1 MRKFTEFKISEWVKL
16 TPVIH
21 AFKEVRNNFLLSK
34 FVKKT
39 STQVTS
45 FLEANKNIEGK
56 NVAAIIAFEQQW
68 ALNFLLEQAKI
79 NLINTHIIV
88 FDNSKNIQKRK
99 SIKDVC
105 EKNGVHYISLPPNRT
120 KHVNRSHGLAMSWAY
135 HNVIKQLKPNIF
147 TFLDHDLIP
156 LNKVNLEE
164 KVECQPI
171 YGLLNEG
178 NNGYW
183 SLWAG
188 FCTFKYS
195 YLKESNLNF
204 LYDFSRG
211 LDTGGRNWD
220 RIYKN
225 LSFAEIS
232 FANRVYQ
239 KLAAPLNSEYRE
251 VEILDQSWV
260 HMSGISYNNNFE
272 SKADFYDGIYKAV
285 NSGAKLID
293 LFQNDSK

>member
-1 MRKFTEFKISEWVKL
+1 LKKFTEFKISEWFKL
-16 TPVIH
+16 TPLIH
-21 AFKEVRNNFLLSK
+21 AFKEVRNDFLLSK
-34 FVKKT
+34 FLNKK
-39 STQVTS
+39 SIQVTY
-45 FLEANKNIEGK
+45 FLEANQNIKGKNI
-56 NVAAIIAFEQQW
+56 AAIIAFEQPW
-68 ALNFLLEQAKI
+68 ALNFLLEQAKL

-88 FDNSKNIQKRK
+88 FDNSKNVQKRQ
-99 SIKDVC
+99 SINDVC
-105 EKNGVHYISLPPNRT
+105 KKNGAHYISLPPNTT

-135 HNVIKQLKPNIF
+135 HNVIKELKPNTF

-156 LNKVNLEE
+156 LNKINLEE
-164 KVECQPI
+164 KVERQPI
-171 YGLLNEG
+171 YGLLNKG
-178 NNGYW
+178 NNDYW

-195 YLKESNLNF
+195 HVKESNLNF

-232 FANRVYQ
+232 FANRAYQ
-239 KLAAPLNSEYRE
+239 KLAAPLNPEYRD

-285 NSGAKLID
+285 NSGTKLID
-293 LFQNDSK
+293 LIQNDSK

>member
-1 MRKFTEFKISEWVKL
+1 MR
-16 TPVIH
+16 
-21 AFKEVRNNFLLSK
+21 NDFLLSRY
-34 FVKKT
+34 VNKK
-39 STQVTS
+39 SIQVTS
-45 FLEANKNIEGK
+45 FLKSNKSLEDKSIA
-56 NVAAIIAFEQQW
+56 VVIAFEQPW
-68 ALNFLLEQAKI
+68 ALNFLLEQAKV
-79 NLINTHIIV
+79 NLINTQLIV
-88 FDNSKNIQKRK
+88 FDNSKNMQKRQ

-105 EKNGVHYISLPPNRT
+105 EKNGVPYIPLPPNRT

-135 HNVIKQLKPNIF
+135 HNVIKELKPNIF

-156 LNKVNLEE
+156 LNKINLEE
-164 KVECQPI
+164 KVERQPF
-171 YGLLNEG
+171 YGLLNKG
-178 NNGYW
+178 NNNYW

-195 YLKESNLNF
+195 YVKESNLNF

-211 LDTGGRNWD
+211 LDTGGRNWGL
-220 RIYKN
+220 IYKN

-239 KLAAPLNSEYRE
+239 KLATSLNSEYRD

-272 SKADFYDGIYKAV
+272 GKAEFYDGIYKAI
-285 NSGAKLID
+285 NSGARLID
-293 LFQNDSK
+293 LIQSDSK

>member
-16 TPVIH
+16 TPIIH
-21 AFKEVRNNFLLSK
+21 ALKEVRNDFLLSRYIN
-34 FVKKT
+34 KK
-39 STQVTS
+39 SIQAAS
-45 FLEANKNIEGK
+45 FLEANKSLEGK
-56 NVAAIIAFEQQW
+56 NIAAVIAFEQPW
-68 ALNFLLEQAKI
+68 ALNFLLEQAKV

-88 FDNSKNIQKRK
+88 FDNSKNMQKRQ

-105 EKNGVHYISLPPNRT
+105 EKNHTHYLSLPPNTT

-156 LNKVNLEE
+156 LKKIDIEE
-164 KVECQPI
+164 KLGHQPI
-171 YGLLNEG
+171 YGLLNKG
-178 NNGYW
+178 NNNYW

-188 FCTFKYS
+188 FCTFRYS
-195 YLKESNLNF
+195 FLKESNLNF

-220 RIYKN
+220 LIYKN
-225 LSFAEIS
+225 LSFTEIA
-232 FANRVYQ
+232 FTDRLF
-239 KLAAPLNSEYRE
+239 KEIAAPLSSDFRE
-251 VEILDQSWV
+251 VEILDCSWV

-272 SKADFYDGIYKAV
+272 SKADFYSAIYKAV
-285 NSGAKLID
+285 NTGAKLTDFI
-293 LFQNDSK
+293 QNDSK

>member
-1 MRKFTEFKISEWVKL
+1 MSEWVRL

-21 AFKEVRNNFLLSK
+21 AFKEVRNDFLLSRY
-34 FVKKT
+34 VNKK
-39 STQVTS
+39 SIDVAS
-45 FLEANKNIEGK
+45 FLEFNKNLEGK
-56 NVAAIIAFEQQW
+56 NIAVVIAFEQPW
-68 ALNFLLEQAKI
+68 ALNFLLEQAEV

-88 FDNSKNIQKRK
+88 FDNSKNTQKRQ

-105 EKNGVHYISLPPNRT
+105 KKNNVHYLSLPPNTT

-156 LNKVNLEE
+156 LSKINLEE
-164 KVECQPI
+164 KVEYQPV
-171 YGLLNEG
+171 YGLLNKG
-178 NNGYW
+178 NNNYW

-188 FCTFKYS
+188 FCSFRYNFV
-195 YLKESNLNF
+195 KESNLNF

-220 RIYKN
+220 RIYNN
-225 LSFAEIS
+225 LSFTEIT
-232 FANRVYQ
+232 FTDRIF
-239 KLAAPLNSEYRE
+239 KEIAAPLSSDFRE
-251 VEILDQSWV
+251 VEILDYSWV

-272 SKADFYDGIYKAV
+272 SKADFYSGIYKAV
-285 NSGAKLID
+285 NVGAKLTD
-293 LFQNDSK
+293 LIQNDSK